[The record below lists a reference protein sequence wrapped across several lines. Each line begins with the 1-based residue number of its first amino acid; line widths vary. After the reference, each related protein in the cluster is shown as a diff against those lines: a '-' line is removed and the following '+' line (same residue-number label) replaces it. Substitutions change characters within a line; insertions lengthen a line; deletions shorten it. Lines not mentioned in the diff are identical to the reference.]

1 MEDMM
6 IEELIGEMISYDAEQ
21 PCDLAAVSLLE
32 DEDLVIVYDR
42 NREKHYLQQLKE
54 GNVKEVVTCYIPQK
68 HFILHTRCY
77 ACRGNEHGD
86 FDSLK
91 DGDEQIVHRYF

>member
-6 IEELIGEMISYDAEQ
+6 IEELIGEMISYDAQQ

-42 NREKHYLQQLKE
+42 NREKHYLQQLKQ
-54 GNVKEVVTCYIPQK
+54 GKK
-68 HFILHTRCY
+68 
-77 ACRGNEHGD
+77 
-86 FDSLK
+86 
-91 DGDEQIVHRYF
+91 